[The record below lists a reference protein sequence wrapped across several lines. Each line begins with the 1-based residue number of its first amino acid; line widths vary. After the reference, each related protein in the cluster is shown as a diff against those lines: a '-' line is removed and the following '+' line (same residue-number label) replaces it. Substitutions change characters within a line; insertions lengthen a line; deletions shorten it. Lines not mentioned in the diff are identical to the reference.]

1 VARGDVIAYEDL
13 RLLDA
18 GACPPSFEGKASPSP
33 HSRHSSQARSSSPST
48 VSTK

>member
-1 VARGDVIAYEDL
+1 VIAYEDL

-18 GACPPSFEGKASPSP
+18 EAYPPSFEWKASPPP
-33 HSRHSSQARSSSPST
+33 HSGHSSQARSSSPSS